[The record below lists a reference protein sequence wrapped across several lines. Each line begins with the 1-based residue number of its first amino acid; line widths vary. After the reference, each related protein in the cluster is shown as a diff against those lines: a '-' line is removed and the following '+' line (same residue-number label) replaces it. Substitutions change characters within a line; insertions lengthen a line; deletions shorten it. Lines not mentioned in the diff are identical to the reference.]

1 MLEGSGT
8 GARILLYSQ
17 DGFGLGHMRRANSIA
32 RGLLEARP
40 DAAVLTVLDSPLG
53 AFFQP
58 GPGQDCVKLPSIVKV
73 GAGVWTSPGLPL
85 PVGDVAALRSL
96 LLQHVTAG
104 FKPDLMLVDHMPHG
118 AGGELLP
125 VLEQLRSGASS
136 TRTVLG
142 LRDIID
148 APEVVH
154 QVWTQEGAYHALEH
168 FYDGILIYGR
178 RDVFDPVKRYGFPSS
193 VVARTHFTGYV
204 TTPDRARYANRV
216 RSRFSRQGGAERKL
230 LVATAGGGKDG
241 YPMMRAVLDALPILR
256 AEHPWS
262 AVLITGPFLPRDLR
276 RDLERR
282 GRAVHV
288 TVKASVSDPLSYIDA
303 ADVVVGMAGYG
314 STMEALRSGTPFVLT
329 PREGP
334 SAEQRMRAGR
344 FAGRGWA
351 GCVERKDLG
360 GEQLAAAVL
369 AQIGS
374 GRSQVRPPTDGLAS
388 AVSRLLAILDD
399 RPAADSPT
407 ESADPAVLVPMG

>member
-1 MLEGSGT
+1 MVEGSAT

-85 PVGDVAALRSL
+85 PVDDVAALRCL
-96 LLQHVTAG
+96 LLQQVTAG
-104 FKPDLMLVDHMPHG
+104 FRPDLLLVDHMPHG

-125 VLEQLRSGASS
+125 VLEKLRGASP

-148 APEVVH
+148 APDVVH
-154 QVWTQEGAYHALEH
+154 QVWSQEGAYQALEH
-168 FYDGILIYGR
+168 LYDSILIYGR
-178 RDVFDPVKRYGFPSS
+178 RDVFDPVKRYGFPST
-193 VVARTHFTGYV
+193 VVERTHFTGYV

-216 RSRFSRQGGAERKL
+216 RSRFSRQGGAERKV

-256 AEHPWS
+256 AQHPWS

-282 GRAVHV
+282 GRALHV
-288 TVKASVSDPLSYIDA
+288 TVKLSVSDPLSYLDA

-314 STMEALRSGTPFVLT
+314 STIEALRSGTPFVLT

-344 FAGRGWA
+344 FARRGWA
-351 GCVERKDLG
+351 GCVERKDLD
-360 GEQLAAAVL
+360 GERIAAAVL
-369 AQIGS
+369 DQLAAEPA
-374 GRSQVRPPTDGLAS
+374 RARPPTDGLAS
-388 AVSRLLAILDD
+388 AVSRLLEILDD
-399 RPAADSPT
+399 RPATDPQGEPSN
-407 ESADPAVLVPMG
+407 PAVLVPMG